1 MLYVSSVVY
10 RCVVCICFCDVLV
23 WCGVVLCCVALC
35 CVEVRCFL
43 LRLVCS
49 DLISALCEIS
59 NLIVLLRD
67 IVSCVLCCSVC
78 VALSRFV
85 LFVVHCIFYGLCWSA
100 LFRCAFSN
108 IHVVSIFACCVCV
121 CWFALFS
128 VVVRCLVPCCLD
140 LFCFV

>member
-1 MLYVSSVVY
+1 MCLLCVYSVVY

-85 LFVVHCIFYGLCWSA
+85 LFVVHCIFYGLCWFA
-100 LFRCAFSN
+100 LFRAVFLFYMLFLFWR
-108 IHVVSIFACCVCV
+108 VVFVFVLVCV
-121 CWFALFS
+121 
-128 VVVRCLVPCCLD
+128 V
-140 LFCFV
+140 

>member
-1 MLYVSSVVY
+1 M
-10 RCVVCICFCDVLV
+10 CFCDVLV
-23 WCGVVLCCVALC
+23 WCGVVLCCVALKYG
-35 CVEVRCFL
+35 VFL

-100 LFRCAFSN
+100 LFRCAVCN
-108 IHVVSIFACCVCV
+108 IYICCFYFCVLCLCLLVCAV
-121 CWFALFS
+121 
-128 VVVRCLVPCCLD
+128 
-140 LFCFV
+140 